1 MTSPS
6 PLIDLLAASD
16 ASFISYAD
24 AAAVVETFAHPELEY
39 ASIRKSAGIIDLP
52 HRATLRATGAD
63 RLDFLNRMLTQQLAD
78 VDPWSARRSF
88 LTNRQ
93 GRLVADLTVVH
104 LPEETLLDVDML
116 ASGPTLELLN
126 QFLFSEDAALEDATA
141 SLHRVAIHGPT
152 ALPLLTTL
160 AEGEAGA
167 PALDTLGEAQ
177 ATRVRLGER
186 AVIVHRHDAAG
197 VPGYVLTVRA
207 SDAVAVYTAI
217 TAIGVEPEHDHV
229 EAKDRAAPAHPFKLR
244 QIGWHALNIARIEA
258 GTPLFNIDFGPGN
271 LPAET
276 GVLDD
281 RVSFTKGCY
290 PGQEVVARMRNL
302 GHPKQTL
309 VALRVEQDGEGE
321 GGGGGGE
328 GVEAQP
334 QTGASIFEAGAGEDA
349 RAVGAITSSA
359 HAPMLSSAIVCFG
372 QVKWSVA
379 ERAGESV
386 EIETRGAVNGGSGGR
401 VRATIQRSLRFLS
414 ARE

>member
-1 MTSPS
+1 MTTPS
-6 PLIDLLAASD
+6 PLLDLLAASD

-63 RLDFLNRMLTQQLAD
+63 RLDFLNRMLTQQLAG
-78 VDPWSARRSF
+78 VEAWSARRSF

-93 GRLVADLTVVH
+93 GRLVADLSVVH
-104 LPEETLLDVDML
+104 LPEETLIDVDLL

-126 QFLFSEDAALEDATA
+126 QFLFSEDAAFEDATA
-141 SLHRVAIHGPT
+141 SLHRLAIHGPT
-152 ALPLLTTL
+152 ALPLLATL
-160 AEGEAGA
+160 VEADADA

-186 AVIVHRHDAAG
+186 AVIVHRHDVAG

-309 VALRVEQDGEGE
+309 VALRVEHDGE
-321 GGGGGGE
+321 GGGEGE

-334 QTGASIFEAGAGEDA
+334 QTGASIFEAGAGEGA
-349 RAVGAITSSA
+349 RAVGAVTSSA

-379 ERAGESV
+379 ERAGERV
-386 EIETRGAVNGGSGGR
+386 EIETRGAGNGGAGTR

-414 ARE
+414 AGQ